1 MDLLTSLFG
10 CVGLQTNTTKTKLMT
25 FVPGKI
31 WAFLSDTACRTWM
44 DKGFCGKG
52 KGWKVE
58 CSKYGKELEI
68 GPLAGHLAKQHDST
82 SRSCWRRT
90 GTARRL
96 RRLGCGTRRTTQRK
110 GVTASPF
117 RDACKAATAV
127 VCGTPETFCGSFPT
141 APVAS
146 ASRWPVALF
155 LPPPWPAR
163 RVGGGVLPQVPAV

>member
-31 WAFLSDTACRTWM
+31 WAFLLDTAYRTWM

-96 RRLGCGTRRTTQRK
+96 RRLGCGTRRMYYPAEGCYRFPVPGCPQ
-110 GVTASPF
+110 G
-117 RDACKAATAV
+117 RD
-127 VCGTPETFCGSFPT
+127 GSGMWD
-141 APVAS
+141 S
-146 ASRWPVALF
+146 
-155 LPPPWPAR
+155 
-163 RVGGGVLPQVPAV
+163 